1 MKAFFDTN
9 VLVAAVVTDTNR
21 SDVAIALLIENT
33 QRFTRR
39 FEEWHE
45 IRSR

>member
-21 SDVAIALLIENT
+21 SDVAIDLFNGV
-33 QRFTRR
+33 
-39 FEEWHE
+39 W
-45 IRSR
+45 